1 MLEIENCL
9 DNLAEDLTR
18 FTDELKP
25 DDYTLGYVLVKVNRT
40 EGDKVTCTQCAGGHP
55 YVIMDICENV
65 MKSVQEHLDQYAKEG
80 E

>member
-18 FTDELKP
+18 FTDDLNP

-40 EGDKVTCTQCAGGHP
+40 EGGKVTCTQCAGGHP

-65 MKSVQEHLDQYAKEG
+65 MKSVQEHLKKAG

>member
-1 MLEIENCL
+1 MLNIDNCL

-55 YVIMDICENV
+55 YVIMGICENV

>member
-1 MLEIENCL
+1 MLEIDNCL

-25 DDYTLGYVLVKVNRT
+25 DDYTLGYVLVKVNQI
-40 EGDKVTCTQCAGGHP
+40 EGNKVNCTQCAGGHP

-65 MKSVQEHLDQYAKEG
+65 MKSVQEHLKKEG